1 MASVRQDTPG
11 ISENF
16 RAMTVDMTPPGYTP
30 AYGPASHNALPAID
44 IHCLRPEE
52 AEGVALLMYEVYQD
66 TYPKKYVYDPEQ
78 LRKKNAIREIVPV
91 VATSPEGRV
100 LAYCAMNPI
109 NNYPEIGL
117 LGSLAVLPD
126 FRRHGLGELILR
138 HLLSCSEG
146 RGFRSLTAG
155 AFTVHPHSQKV
166 LQRYGFHT
174 SAIMLGSQP
183 QEISFQGIS
192 GKLGQR
198 ESMAFL
204 TKVLSHEEYGLQYL
218 PSNHHGI
225 IQEIA
230 TELGFRIIPGSGR
243 RYGHEPTVTEHS
255 INYETGAGKVLIQ
268 RVGQDH
274 REILAGIVRQLH
286 TKGAK
291 SIGLHLSL
299 SDQGSPA
306 LASAAEEMGFI
317 FSGILPAKDRIIL
330 LLQNLHGVPIDYER
344 IHMGNPFGERLLSY
358 IRSQNPI
365 EETDA
370 RQMIQNN

>member
-1 MASVRQDTPG
+1 MAGVWQDTIG
-11 ISENF
+11 KSENF
-16 RAMTVDMTPPGYTP
+16 QAMMADMTPPDHTP
-30 AYGPASHNALPAID
+30 ACGPVSHNALPGID

-52 AEGVALLMYEVYQD
+52 ADGVALLMHEVYRD

-78 LRKKNAIREIVPV
+78 IRKKNAMGEIVPV
-91 VATSPEGRV
+91 VATSSEGRV
-100 LAYCAMNPI
+100 LGYGAMNPV
-109 NNYPEIGL
+109 NAYPETGL
-117 LGSLAVLPD
+117 LGSLAVLPV
-126 FRRHGLGELILR
+126 FRSHGLGGLILR

-146 RGFRSLTAG
+146 RGFQSLTGG
-155 AFTVHPHSQKV
+155 AFTVHPYSQMA
-166 LQRYGFHT
+166 LQRLGFHT
-174 SAIMLGSQP
+174 SAILLGSQP

-204 TKVLSHEEYGLQYL
+204 TKVISHEEYGLQYL
-218 PSNHHGI
+218 PSNHHRI
-225 IQEIA
+225 IQEIT
-230 TELGFRIIPGSGR
+230 TELGLRIIPGSGER
-243 RYGHEPTVTEHS
+243 FGHESTVTEHS
-255 INYETGAGKVLIQ
+255 INKETGAGIVLIQ
-268 RVGQDH
+268 RVGPDH
-274 REILAGIVRQLH
+274 RVILAGIVRQLR

-291 SIGLHLSL
+291 SIRLHLSL

-317 FSGILPAKDRIIL
+317 FSGILPTKDGIIL
-330 LLQNLHGVPIDYER
+330 LLQNLHGVPIDYEQ

-365 EETDA
+365 EETDS